1 MSPGDMSER
10 LQDYGGRIESL
21 AQSLGL
27 DYHPVDFELVPNNFM
42 TEVAIYGLPIRMPHW
57 SFGVR
62 YIHQLIRQS
71 MGHSRIFEVMFP
83 GNPCHG
89 YLVNSNTLAE
99 NTLVTAHVL
108 GHADFA
114 KNNHLFARFAEMS
127 GTNIVEHAA
136 AQAHRI
142 EEAVRNHGQQRVEA
156 LLDAALALE
165 PHVDVEPGAAPPA
178 LSDAHRAGCRAAVGR
193 CVQQPLPEPARRR
206 RQAEPSKERRP
217 APIPPHPE
225 GDLLWFIAHYGPEL
239 EDWERD
245 VFLAVRHESF
255 YFYPVFA
262 CNIMNEGW
270 ATYWHARLLREADFL
285 PEDLYLDAVTCH
297 SNVVRPFAA
306 EQQAALAINPYHLGF
321 SMWERIVEK
330 EGLERAREIRRD
342 EDDFGFVR
350 NFLDEELA
358 EKLGLFV
365 FESNSDDGIK
375 IIARD
380 VNHVREAILAP
391 KFNYG
396 APRIQRRR
404 NEAPTARS
412 CSSTTTPPTAAGS
425 SSSAPRGCCSTCTA
439 SGAARSCCRPSTAA
453 ARRTSCERA
462 ARTAR
467 SAVRTGERTEGNQ
480 GFPRYRSLVVFSST
494 NGSETQVSTANL
506 ALAPV
511 RFPLRRG
518 RPHFRVA
525 ALVLRR
531 VFDVAAERD
540 GGVPRPARIEEH
552 AAGE

>member
-1 MSPGDMSER
+1 MMLSQSDMNER
-10 LQDYGGRIESL
+10 LQEYGKQIETL
-21 AQSLGL
+21 AKSLGL
-27 DYHPVDFELVPNNFM
+27 TYYPVDFELVPNNFM
-42 TEVAIYGLPIRMPHW
+42 NEVAIYGLPIRMPHW

-142 EEAVRNHGQQRVEA
+142 DEAVKLRGQQRVEG

-165 PHVDVEPGAAPPA
+165 PHVDLNQELHRPLYPTGLKPTQPSSGADDPFSNRFRHLPGE
-178 LSDAHRAGCRAAVGR
+178 AG
-193 CVQQPLPEPARRR
+193 
-206 RQAEPSKERRP
+206 RQKAGQEQERRA
-217 APIPPHPE
+217 APIPPRPE
-225 GDLLWFIAHYGPEL
+225 HDLLWFIAHYGPEL

-285 PEDLYLDAVTCH
+285 PEELYLDAVTCH
-297 SNVVRPFAA
+297 SNVVRPFAG
-306 EQQAALAINPYHLGF
+306 EQQAALAINPYHVGF

-330 EGLERAREIRRD
+330 QGLERAREIRRD
-342 EDDFGFVR
+342 EDDFGFIR
-350 NFLDEELA
+350 NYLDAELA

-365 FESNSDDGIK
+365 YESKSDDGIK
-375 IIARD
+375 IAARD
-380 VNHVREAILAP
+380 VNKVREAILAP

-396 APRIQRRR
+396 SPRIYVG
-404 NEAPTARS
+404 EMKHDGTLVLVHDHTAD
-412 CSSTTTPPTAAGS
+412 G
-425 SSSAPRGCCSTCTA
+425 RGLDL
-439 SGAARSCCRPSTAA
+439 
-453 ARRTSCERA
+453 ERA
-462 ARTAR
+462 SRVLQYVHRVWRRPVTLQTIDGR
-467 SAVRTGERTEGNQ
+467 G
-480 GFPRYRSLVVFSST
+480 ST
-494 NGSETQVSTANL
+494 HE
-506 ALAPV
+506 
-511 RFPLRRG
+511 LR
-518 RPHFRVA
+518 
-525 ALVLRR
+525 
-531 VFDVAAERD
+531 
-540 GGVPRPARIEEH
+540 
-552 AAGE
+552 AGAQ

>member
-1 MSPGDMSER
+1 
-10 LQDYGGRIESL
+10 
-21 AQSLGL
+21 
-27 DYHPVDFELVPNNFM
+27 M

-71 MGHSRIFEVMFP
+71 MGNSRIFEVMFP

-114 KNNHLFARFAEMS
+114 KNNHLFSRFAEMS

-156 LLDAALALE
+156 MLDAALALE
-165 PHVDVEPGAAPPA
+165 PHVDVNQELHRPLYPKYVEWADRPLRDDPFGDRFRNLPGEGA
-178 LSDAHRAGCRAAVGR
+178 R
-193 CVQQPLPEPARRR
+193 PE
-206 RQAEPSKERRP
+206 QSHERRN

-225 GDLLWFIAHYGPEL
+225 SDLLWFIANYGPEM

-245 VFLAVRHESF
+245 IFLAVRHESF

-330 EGLERAREIRRD
+330 QGLERAREIRRD
-342 EDDFGFVR
+342 EDDFGFIR
-350 NFLDEELA
+350 NFLDAELA
-358 EKLGLFV
+358 DKLGLFV
-365 FESNSDDGIK
+365 FEVEIGRRHQDQ
-375 IIARD
+375 
-380 VNHVREAILAP
+380 LA
-391 KFNYG
+391 
-396 APRIQRRR
+396 A
-404 NEAPTARS
+404 T
-412 CSSTTTPPTAAGS
+412 
-425 SSSAPRGCCSTCTA
+425 
-439 SGAARSCCRPSTAA
+439 
-453 ARRTSCERA
+453 
-462 ARTAR
+462 
-467 SAVRTGERTEGNQ
+467 
-480 GFPRYRSLVVFSST
+480 
-494 NGSETQVSTANL
+494 
-506 ALAPV
+506 
-511 RFPLRRG
+511 
-518 RPHFRVA
+518 
-525 ALVLRR
+525 
-531 VFDVAAERD
+531 
-540 GGVPRPARIEEH
+540 
-552 AAGE
+552 

>member
-1 MSPGDMSER
+1 MSLSQADMNER
-10 LQDYGGRIESL
+10 LRDYGKRIESL
-21 AQSLGL
+21 AKSVGL
-27 DYHPVDFELVPNNFM
+27 DYYPVDFELVPNNFM
-42 TEVAIYGLPIRMPHW
+42 NEVAIYGLPIRMPHW

-89 YLVNSNTLAE
+89 YLVNTNTLAE
-99 NTLVTAHVL
+99 NMLVTAHVL

-142 EEAVRNHGQQRVEA
+142 EEAVKNRGQHRVEA

-165 PHVDVEPGAAPPA
+165 PYVDLNQE
-178 LSDAHRAGCRAAVGR
+178 LHR
-193 CVQQPLPEPARRR
+193 PLYPKEPAPSPEKKASSDPFARRFR
-206 RQAEPSKERRP
+206 HLPGEGAPVEAQREHKSV
-217 APIPPHPE
+217 PIPPHPE
-225 GDLLWFIAHYGPEL
+225 SDLLWFIAHYGPEL

-297 SNVVRPFAA
+297 SNVVRPFAG
-306 EQQAALAINPYHLGF
+306 EQQAALAINPYHVGF

-342 EDDFGFVR
+342 EDDFGFIR
-350 NFLDEELA
+350 NYLDADLCD
-358 EKLGLFV
+358 KLGLFV
-365 FESNSDDGIK
+365 FEAKSDDGVTVTS
-375 IIARD
+375 RD
-380 VNHVREAILAP
+380 VNQVREAILAP

-396 APRIQRRR
+396 APRIGVG
-404 NEAPTARS
+404 EMKTDGTLVLVHEHGAD
-412 CSSTTTPPTAAGS
+412 G
-425 SSSAPRGCCSTCTA
+425 RGLDL
-439 SGAARSCCRPSTAA
+439 
-453 ARRTSCERA
+453 ERA
-462 ARTAR
+462 SRVLQYVHRAWRR
-467 SAVRTGERTEGNQ
+467 
-480 GFPRYRSLVVFSST
+480 PVVLQT
-494 NGSETQVSTANL
+494 VDGRGSPHE
-506 ALAPV
+506 
-511 RFPLRRG
+511 LR
-518 RPHFRVA
+518 
-525 ALVLRR
+525 
-531 VFDVAAERD
+531 
-540 GGVPRPARIEEH
+540 
-552 AAGE
+552 AGT

>member
-1 MSPGDMSER
+1 MRILSQADMNER
-10 LQDYGGRIESL
+10 LQDYGKRIESL
-21 AQSLGL
+21 GKSLGL
-27 DYHPVDFELVPNNFM
+27 DHYPVDFELVPNNFM
-42 TEVAIYGLPIRMPHW
+42 NEVAIYGLPIRMPHW

-142 EEAVRNHGQQRVEA
+142 EQAVKNYGQQRVEA

-165 PHVDVEPGAAPPA
+165 PHVDLDQDLHRPLYPTGPKPAAHGPRPGDDPFNDRFRHLPGEAGPA
-178 LSDAHRAGCRAAVGR
+178 
-193 CVQQPLPEPARRR
+193 
-206 RQAEPSKERRP
+206 QASKERRM
-217 APIPPHPE
+217 APIPPRPE
-225 GDLLWFIAHYGPEL
+225 SDLLWFIAHYGPEL

-297 SNVVRPFAA
+297 SNVVRPFAG
-306 EQQAALAINPYHLGF
+306 EQQAALAINPYHVGF

-330 EGLERAREIRRD
+330 QGMERARAIRRD
-342 EDDFGFVR
+342 EDDFGFIR
-350 NFLDEELA
+350 NFLDAELA

-365 FESNSDDGIK
+365 YEAQSDDGVK
-375 IIARD
+375 VIARD
-380 VNHVREAILAP
+380 VNKVREAILAP

-396 APRIQRRR
+396 APCIQVG
-404 NEAPTARS
+404 EMKTDGTLVLVHDHTAD
-412 CSSTTTPPTAAGS
+412 G
-425 SSSAPRGCCSTCTA
+425 RGLDL
-439 SGAARSCCRPSTAA
+439 
-453 ARRTSCERA
+453 ERA
-462 ARTAR
+462 ARVLQYVHRAWRRPVMLQTIDSRGSPHELR
-467 SAVRTGERTEGNQ
+467 SG
-480 GFPRYRSLVVFSST
+480 
-494 NGSETQVSTANL
+494 TQ
-506 ALAPV
+506 
-511 RFPLRRG
+511 
-518 RPHFRVA
+518 
-525 ALVLRR
+525 
-531 VFDVAAERD
+531 
-540 GGVPRPARIEEH
+540 
-552 AAGE
+552 

>member
-1 MSPGDMSER
+1 MSAR
-10 LQDYGGRIESL
+10 LAPDAMNDRLVDYGGRIESL
-21 AQSLGL
+21 AKTLGL

-114 KNNHLFARFAEMS
+114 KNNHLFARFAELS

-142 EEAVRNHGQQRVEA
+142 EMAVKSYGQQRVEA

-165 PHVDVEPGAAPPA
+165 PHVDIDQDLHRPLYPTHTAPAFERVSAGAFNDRFRNLPGERGEA
-178 LSDAHRAGCRAAVGR
+178 
-193 CVQQPLPEPARRR
+193 EPAR
-206 RQAEPSKERRP
+206 ERRP

-225 GDLLWFIAHYGPEL
+225 SDLLWFLAHYGPEL

-285 PEDLYLDAVTCH
+285 PQELYLDAITCH

-321 SMWERIVEK
+321 SMWERIVERD
-330 EGLERAREIRRD
+330 GLERAREIRRD

-365 FESNSDDGIK
+365 YESRADDGVK
-375 IIARD
+375 IIDRD
-380 VNHVREAILAP
+380 VNHLREAILAP

-396 APRIQRRR
+396 APRIQVGEMRGDG
-404 NEAPTARS
+404 S
-412 CSSTTTPPTAAGS
+412 LVLVHDHAADG
-425 SSSAPRGCCSTCTA
+425 RGLEL
-439 SGAARSCCRPSTAA
+439 
-453 ARRTSCERA
+453 ERA
-462 ARTAR
+462 ARVLQYVHR
-467 SAVRTGERTEGNQ
+467 IWRR
-480 GFPRYRSLVVFSST
+480 
-494 NGSETQVSTANL
+494 
-506 ALAPV
+506 PV
-511 RFPLRRG
+511 LLQTVDSRGAAHELR
-518 RPHFRVA
+518 A
-525 ALVLRR
+525 A
-531 VFDVAAERD
+531 A
-540 GGVPRPARIEEH
+540 
-552 AAGE
+552 